1 MNSALSDDKAES
13 AEDSGMSAN
22 STKTSK
28 ALLDAHHR
36 YLVQVSV
43 VLDLAVEHVCGG
55 TFNSQVDLVLPEAL
69 RRLAHPVVGPASIP
83 GTVQILVVLNG
94 CESLLQDVRV
104 QKWVQ
109 SVTRH
114 GQSID

>member
-1 MNSALSDDKAES
+1 MNSALSDDKAKS
-13 AEDSGMSAN
+13 AEDSGVGAN

-36 YLVQVSV
+36 DLVQVSV
-43 VLDLAVEHVCGG
+43 VLDLAVEHVCSG

-114 GQSID
+114 GQGID